1 MKYNFYNTIKLYSTS
16 ECLASRAP
24 VISYK
29 IYAAQIDA
37 LPSSNG
43 RLHKNRPDD
52 VNETSSVVRSN
63 VSWIDLQIIKVNSLV
78 P

>member
-1 MKYNFYNTIKLYSTS
+1 MKY
-16 ECLASRAP
+16 
-24 VISYK
+24 YK

-43 RLHKNRPDD
+43 RLQKIDRTINFH
-52 VNETSSVVRSN
+52 ETGSVMKSN
-63 VSWIDLQIIKVNSLV
+63 VSWIDLQSFIVNSLV

>member
-1 MKYNFYNTIKLYSTS
+1 MKF
-16 ECLASRAP
+16 
-24 VISYK
+24 YK

-43 RLHKNRPDD
+43 RLQKIDRTIN
-52 VNETSSVVRSN
+52 VNDTGSVVRSN
-63 VSWIDLQIIKVNSLV
+63 VSWIDLQSFKVNSLV